1 MVLRVFIVRQQLVK
15 SRLLLLLLFILEIN
29 FLGLPNCQNVV
40 CANGG
45 VCNPVPT
52 TENGVEMQCLCLNGN
67 NKLILGKI

>member
-1 MVLRVFIVRQQLVK
+1 MVLRVFIVKQQLVK
-15 SRLLLLLLFILEIN
+15 SRLSSLFILEIN

-67 NKLILGKI
+67 NQLILGKI